1 MSLQQWGLACLWLAG
16 TMAVVALVL
25 CIVALTDPARRRGG
39 APAAPAA
46 DHPGC
51 ALLSDLDR

>member
-25 CIVALTDPARRRGG
+25 CIVALTDPPRRRGG
-39 APAAPAA
+39 TGGA
-46 DHPGC
+46 GG
-51 ALLSDLDR
+51 

>member
-25 CIVALTDPARRRGG
+25 CIVALTDPAPRRGG
-39 APAAPAA
+39 TGGA
-46 DHPGC
+46 GG
-51 ALLSDLDR
+51 